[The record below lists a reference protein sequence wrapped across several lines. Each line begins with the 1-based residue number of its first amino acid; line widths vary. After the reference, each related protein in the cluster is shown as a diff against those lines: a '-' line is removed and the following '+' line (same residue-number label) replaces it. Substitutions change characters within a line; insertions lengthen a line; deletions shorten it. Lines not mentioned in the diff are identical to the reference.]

1 VLTSGGGPGAGDVG
15 GGGEDTLPA
24 TVTESCPARVG
35 LMGNPS
41 DGFHGK
47 TLR

>member
-1 VLTSGGGPGAGDVG
+1 MSAFEVIK
-15 GGGEDTLPA
+15 
-24 TVTESCPARVG
+24 ESCPARVG

-47 TLR
+47 TLRSHLLIDNVHITVI